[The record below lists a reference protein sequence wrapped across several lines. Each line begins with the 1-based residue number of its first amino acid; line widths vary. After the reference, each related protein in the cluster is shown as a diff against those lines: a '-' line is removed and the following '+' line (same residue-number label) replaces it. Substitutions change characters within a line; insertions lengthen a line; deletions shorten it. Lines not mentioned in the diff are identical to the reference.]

1 MISEGRDDRSVE
13 GTHASTGR
21 PAPAR
26 PRYIRFT
33 TNVLR
38 SLGVATDAL
47 CMLMAAVL
55 TKPIYDVFSAQ
66 YVDLKLH
73 GTGAA
78 VLALNFFLV
87 RISRDAYSTVRGQGD
102 DVGQGT
108 IIDFGLAITL
118 TAIALIQFDVMEKLS
133 RGMLLIY
140 AATCVVMFF
149 LGRIALRK
157 LVWYFMDA
165 GLIGQRLAIYGADSG
180 NARRVVDLL
189 KLERLPHLKLVG
201 FADDRRTRIDSDPI
215 DGIHFIGGFDTLLDM
230 ARSGNLDQVV
240 IALPRVGQARLD
252 SICEQLSAAAIDV
265 CILPREI
272 LELRAT
278 YRLNFIG
285 ELPVLRV
292 WQQPVR
298 DLDGVMKEAQDR
310 ILALLALVLL
320 SPVLLV
326 TAIAIRIESPGP
338 ILFVQRRFGFNNLE
352 IKVLKFR
359 SMYTNRGDQ
368 SGAER
373 TVRDDPRVTRVGRII
388 RRTSIDELPQLL
400 NVLRGEMSLV
410 GPRPHATAMRVGD
423 RYYFDAVSGYSA
435 RHRVKPGIT
444 GLAQVR
450 GLRGEIDTV
459 ERAKRRVEYDVYYI
473 EHWSPLLDLRIILET
488 VVQLFYPRNAF

>member
-1 MISEGRDDRSVE
+1 VNVDSRNDGSVDT
-13 GTHASTGR
+13 THASTGD
-21 PAPAR
+21 AGSTR

-47 CMLMAAVL
+47 CMLVAAL
-55 TKPIYDVFSAQ
+55 ITKPIYDAVSPH
-66 YVDLKLH
+66 YVDVKLH
-73 GTGAA
+73 ATGAA

-108 IIDFGLAITL
+108 IVDFVLATTL
-118 TAIALIQFDVMEKLS
+118 TAVALIQFDVMDRLS
-133 RGMLLIY
+133 RGMLVIY
-140 AATCVVMFF
+140 AGTCVAMFF
-149 LGRIALRK
+149 LGRIALRRVIWH
-157 LVWYFMDA
+157 LMAA
-165 GLIGQRLAIYGADSG
+165 GVIGQRLAIYGADAG
-180 NARRVVDLL
+180 NARRVIDLL
-189 KLERLPHLKLVG
+189 RLERLPHLKLVG
-201 FADDRRTRIDSDPI
+201 FADDRRTRIELDPI
-215 DGIHFIGGFDTLLDM
+215 DGVHFLGGFETILDM

-298 DLDGVMKEAQDR
+298 DLDGLIKEVQDR
-310 ILALLALVLL
+310 VLAFLALVFL
-320 SPVLLV
+320 SPLLLL
-326 TAIAIRIESPGP
+326 TALAIRLESPGP
-338 ILFVQRRFGFNNLE
+338 ALFVQRRFGFNNLE

-359 SMYTNRGDQ
+359 SMYQNQEDV
-368 SGAER
+368 SGAAR
-373 TVRDDPRVTRVGRII
+373 TVRDDPRVTRIGRFI
-388 RRTSIDELPQLL
+388 RRMSIDELPQLL

-444 GLAQVR
+444 GLAQIR

-488 VVQLFYPRNAF
+488 VIQLFYPRNAF